1 MSRAGVAGFPTSQAA
16 LYLVVASGSPSG
28 VDVGAGLVVR
38 PAAVG
43 SDVRAGEIKVAGA
56 VQGLLGGASEAAG
69 GQDGILVAVLAGQ
82 VDRKPPACGRAAVA
96 QAAQRQDLPLLELA
110 DHIGKGAPQP
120 QRHAREPGPEPAGLK
135 PEPPLEKD

>member
-82 VDRKPPACGRAAVA
+82 VDRKPPAGGRGAV
-96 QAAQRQDLPLLELA
+96 RE
-110 DHIGKGAPQP
+110 GAKTQGPPIPEVAGQNG
-120 QRHAREPGPEPAGLK
+120 EGGPETHL
-135 PEPPLEKD
+135 PPCKLG